1 MRDAW
6 KWWRKN
12 PVFCHKMP
20 VYATHRDPTFGALA
34 CAKRFFPHRSR
45 LMSRRHLSL
54 VVVAIASLV
63 ISACNA
69 SPTGPQ
75 PTTPNHDT
83 ITNPPADTTGRIGYG
98 GSNG

>member
-1 MRDAW
+1 
-6 KWWRKN
+6 
-12 PVFCHKMP
+12 
-20 VYATHRDPTFGALA
+20 
-34 CAKRFFPHRSR
+34 
-45 LMSRRHLSL
+45 MSRRHLSF

-83 ITNPPADTTGRIGYG
+83 ITPPADTTGRIGYG